1 MADRILITGANGLLG
16 QAVMHIFTRESDY
29 ELIQSSVEDK
39 ACVAFGSEYFQL
51 DITNKE
57 EVKNAVRK
65 YQPNIIVNCAAFTDV
80 DKCEIERE
88 QSWKLNVDAVKN
100 LIIASRI
107 NDAKIIHY
115 STDYIFDGKHG
126 PYDETATPNPIS
138 FYGRSKLASENA
150 LLTSGVN
157 FAIIRTMVLYGL
169 GVNVKPN
176 FALWI
181 INKLKNKEPINIVD
195 DMFGNSTISDDLA
208 YGSLRLV
215 EKDRSGIYNIAGR
228 DIESRY
234 DFTMKLCDVFKFD
247 KNLVTK
253 IKTKDLNQPAPRP
266 LNSGLITLK
275 TETDLGFKPMDTI
288 EALRLLKY
296 QLGY

>member
-1 MADRILITGANGLLG
+1 MAERILITGANGLLG

-39 ACVAFGSEYFQL
+39 AYIGFGLEYVKL
-51 DITNKE
+51 NITNKE
-57 EVKNAVRK
+57 EVKNAVKK
-65 YQPNIIVNCAAFTDV
+65 YKPGIIVNCAAFTDV
-80 DKCEIERE
+80 DKCETERE
-88 QSWKLNVDAVKN
+88 SCWKLNVDAVKN

-107 NDAKIIHY
+107 NDAKIIHF
-115 STDYIFDGKHG
+115 STDYIFDGKYG
-126 PYDETATPNPIS
+126 PYDEKATPNPLS

-150 LLTSGVN
+150 LTTSGVN
-157 FAIIRTMVLYGL
+157 YAIIRTMVLYGL

-208 YGSLRLV
+208 YGSLKLI
-215 EKDRSGIYNIAGR
+215 EKNCIGIYNIAGR
-228 DIESRY
+228 DIESRF
-234 DFTMKLCDVFKFD
+234 DFTMKLCEVFKYD
-247 KNLVTK
+247 KNLVKK

-275 TETDLGFKPMDTI
+275 AETELGFTPMNSM
-288 EALRLLKY
+288 EALRFLKY

>member
-1 MADRILITGANGLLG
+1 MADKILITGANGLLG
-16 QAVMHIFTRESDY
+16 QAVMHIFTRESDF

-39 ACVAFGSEYFQL
+39 AFVSFGSEYLKL

-57 EVKNAVRK
+57 EVKNAVKK
-65 YQPNIIVNCAAFTDV
+65 YQPKVILNCAAFTDV
-80 DKCEIERE
+80 DKCETERE
-88 QSWKLNVDAVKN
+88 LSWKLNVDAVKN

-115 STDYIFDGKHG
+115 STDYVFDGKHG
-126 PYDETATPNPIS
+126 PYDEKAMPNPIS

-150 LLTSGVN
+150 LLTSGVE

-176 FALWI
+176 FALWM

-195 DMFGNSTISDDLA
+195 DMIGNSTVSDDLA
-208 YGSLRLV
+208 FGTLKLI
-215 EKDRSGIYNIAGR
+215 EKNCKGIYNIAGR
-228 DIESRY
+228 DIESRLE
-234 DFTMKLCDVFKFD
+234 FTMKLCDVFKYD
-247 KNLVTK
+247 KNLVKK

-275 TETDLGFKPMDTI
+275 AETELGFKPMDTV
-288 EALRLLKY
+288 EALRFLKY

>member
-1 MADRILITGANGLLG
+1 MLG
-16 QAVMHIFTRESDY
+16 QAVMHIFTRESDF
-29 ELIQSSVEDK
+29 ELIQSSVEEK
-39 ACVAFGSEYFQL
+39 PFVSLSTEYLRL
-51 DITNKE
+51 DMTNKE

-65 YQPNIIVNCAAFTDV
+65 YQPKVIVNCAAFTDV
-80 DKCEIERE
+80 DKCETERE
-88 QSWKLNVDAVKN
+88 LSWRLNVDAVKN

-107 NDAKIIHY
+107 SDAKIIHY
-115 STDYIFDGKHG
+115 STDYVFDGRHG
-126 PYDETATPNPIS
+126 PYDEKATPNPIS

-150 LLTSGVN
+150 LMTSGADY
-157 FAIIRTMVLYGL
+157 AIIRTMVLYGL

-181 INKLKNKEPINIVD
+181 INKLKNKEAINIVD
-195 DMFGNSTISDDLA
+195 DMIGNSTISDDLA
-208 YGSLRLV
+208 YGSLKLI
-215 EKDRSGIYNIAGR
+215 EKNCRGIYNIAGR

-247 KNLVTK
+247 KKLVAK

-275 TETDLGFKPMDTI
+275 AETELDFKPMDSV
-288 EALRLLKY
+288 EALRFLKY

>member
-1 MADRILITGANGLLG
+1 MLG
-16 QAVMHIFTRESDY
+16 QAVMHIFTRESDF
-29 ELIQSSVEDK
+29 ELIQSSVEEK
-39 ACVAFGSEYFQL
+39 PFVSLNTEYLRL

-65 YQPNIIVNCAAFTDV
+65 YMPKVIVNCAAFTDV
-80 DKCEIERE
+80 DKCETERE
-88 QSWKLNVDAVKN
+88 LSWRLNVDAVKN

-115 STDYIFDGKHG
+115 STDYVFDGRHG
-126 PYDETATPNPIS
+126 PYDEKATPNPIS
-138 FYGRSKLASENA
+138 FYGRTKLASENA
-150 LLTSGVN
+150 LMTSGADY
-157 FAIIRTMVLYGL
+157 AIVRTMVLYGL

-176 FALWI
+176 FALWM

-208 YGSLRLV
+208 YGSLKLI
-215 EKDRSGIYNIAGR
+215 EKNCRGIYNIAGR

-234 DFTMKLCDVFKFD
+234 DFTMKLCEIFKFD
-247 KNLVTK
+247 KILVAK

-275 TETDLGFKPMDTI
+275 VETELGFKPMDTI
-288 EALRLLKY
+288 EALRFLKY

>member
-1 MADRILITGANGLLG
+1 MLG
-16 QAVMHIFTRESDY
+16 QAVMHIFTRESDF
-29 ELIQSSVEDK
+29 ELIQSSVEEK
-39 ACVAFGSEYFQL
+39 PFVSLSTEYLRL

-65 YQPNIIVNCAAFTDV
+65 YQPKVIVNCAAFTDV
-80 DKCEIERE
+80 DKCETERE
-88 QSWKLNVDAVKN
+88 LSWRLNVDAVKN

-107 NDAKIIHY
+107 SDAKIVHY
-115 STDYIFDGKHG
+115 STDYVFDGKHG
-126 PYDETATPNPIS
+126 PYDENATPNPIS

-150 LLTSGVN
+150 LMTSGVDY
-157 FAIIRTMVLYGL
+157 AIIRTMVLYGL

-176 FALWI
+176 FALWM
-181 INKLKNKEPINIVD
+181 INKLKNKEAINIVD
-195 DMFGNSTISDDLA
+195 DMIGNSTISDDLA
-208 YGSLRLV
+208 YGSLKLIERNCRGV
-215 EKDRSGIYNIAGR
+215 YNIAGR

-234 DFTMKLCDVFKFD
+234 DFTMKLCDVFKYD

-275 TETDLGFKPMDTI
+275 AETELGFKPMDTI
-288 EALRLLKY
+288 EALRFLKY